1 MDYFS
6 AAPAVTA
13 LAQMTKDASASTET
27 PGASWIA
34 VGGKSSKE
42 CTLISAAIV
51 PNNFVSCTKVN
62 AHFYR
67 DFETDSATE
76 D

>member
-6 AAPAVTA
+6 ASPSVSA
-13 LAQMTKDASASTET
+13 LANMTKDASASTET

-42 CTLISAAIV
+42 CTLVSAALA
-51 PNNFVSCTKVN
+51 PNNIVNCSKVN
-62 AHFYR
+62 CHFYR
-67 DFETDSATE
+67 SFETDSATE